1 MKLVVAEK
9 NIAAQK
15 IAQLLADAG
24 APKNDK
30 VYNTQVY
37 RFKVGGEDWVSMGL
51 AGHILA
57 PDFPD
62 EILFDKKMG
71 WYSLTEDGEVL
82 PAGVPDG
89 LARPPYDTKRKP
101 FLANGINIKGWKVES
116 LPYLTWSPI
125 IKNPAEKEIIRV
137 LKNLAKKADEVI
149 IATDFDREGE
159 LIGSDALNMIREVA
173 PELPAR
179 RARYSALIKGEVTEA
194 FANLVELDQDLA
206 DAGESRQYIDLI
218 WGAVLTRYLTLAKFG
233 GFGNVRSAGRVQTP
247 TLALVVER
255 ERERMAFVPE
265 DYWQIRG
272 LGEASDQEFKVAH
285 TTARFTDKAAAEAAF
300 SHVEGETTGTVTAV
314 AKRSRKQQPPVPFNT
329 TALQAAAA
337 AEGISPAR
345 TMRIAESLYMSGF
358 ISYPRVDNT
367 VYPKTLDIE
376 GIVRGLASGTPAL
389 APVCKKILAGP
400 LTPTRGKVETTD
412 HPPIH
417 PTGQGDPTTLD
428 GGQLKLYNLIA
439 RRFLATLM
447 GPPPSRTPSCPSM
460 SAASRLPPA
469 VMCWWRP
476 ASARLTRMASSATSS
491 CPRWPRATSSTC
503 ATSSS
508 RPSRPSRPRA
518 TAKASSSRRWKSA
531 AWVPSRRARAS
542 SSACTRCAISRTTP
556 SSPASSASP
565 LSMRSRSSRLASP
578 RPT

>member
-15 IAQLLADAG
+15 SAQLLADAG

-37 RFKVGGEDWVSMGL
+37 RFKVDGEDWVSMGL

-272 LGEASDQEFKVAH
+272 LGEASGQEFKIAH
-285 TTARFTDKAAAEAAF
+285 TTARFTDKVAAEAAYA
-300 SHVEGETTGTVTAV
+300 HVEGATTGTVTAV

-376 GIVRGLASGTPAL
+376 GIVKGLASGTLRGEELNSVLEQTPMIAQTIAERTGSIGLITGESIGQVASQTLQSL
-389 APVCKKILAGP
+389 AATNEVCTMPVFRPVIGFDKQEIVDVSEKIGTFETSIQPFEDCCTIFVAKHPVTKPNINVIHSSERRLEEKIDQ
-400 LTPTRGKVETTD
+400 LVETALETTEQ
-412 HPPIH
+412 ILC
-417 PTGQGDPTTLD
+417 QG
-428 GGQLKLYNLIA
+428 
-439 RRFLATLM
+439 
-447 GPPPSRTPSCPSM
+447 
-460 SAASRLPPA
+460 
-469 VMCWWRP
+469 
-476 ASARLTRMASSATSS
+476 
-491 CPRWPRATSSTC
+491 
-503 ATSSS
+503 
-508 RPSRPSRPRA
+508 
-518 TAKASSSRRWKSA
+518 
-531 AWVPSRRARAS
+531 
-542 SSACTRCAISRTTP
+542 
-556 SSPASSASP
+556 
-565 LSMRSRSSRLASP
+565 
-578 RPT
+578 